1 MSPASS
7 TSPGSAA
14 SADAARASG
23 GPAPGGPVPGR
34 APELLHRAPEL
45 PGRAPGLRERTKAKR
60 RALIQ
65 RTAMRLFAERGF
77 EHTTLAEIAEEAE
90 VAVRTVTGYFPSKLD
105 LATSFADAIAERLT
119 AALSAAPDAGLVEA
133 LDGWLAEEEQVF
145 DLDLMELTD
154 AMWAANPDLRAL
166 ANARFAEAG
175 KVGEAALAAQVGLP
189 ADDPTMVLCQAAV
202 QAVIA
207 AHFIAFTTH
216 TPSPERHDAAIGYL
230 RAIID
235 AARPA
240 S

>member
-1 MSPASS
+1 MGMSPASS
-7 TSPGSAA
+7 TSPNPTAPSEDEAGAPSA
-14 SADAARASG
+14 
-23 GPAPGGPVPGR
+23 PAKD
-34 APELLHRAPEL
+34 
-45 PGRAPGLRERTKAKR
+45 RAPGLRERSKAKR

-77 EHTTLAEIAEEAE
+77 ERTTLADIAEEAE

-105 LATSFADAIAERLT
+105 LATSFAEAIAARLT
-119 AALSAAPDAGLVEA
+119 AALSAVPDAGLVEA
-133 LDGWLAEEEQVF
+133 LDGWLTEEEQVF
-145 DLDLMELTD
+145 DPDLMELTD

-175 KVGEAALAAQVGLP
+175 KVGEAALQAQVGLP
-189 ADDPTMVLCQAAV
+189 ADHPVMVLCQAAV

-216 TPSPERHDAAIGYL
+216 KPTPERHDAAITYL
-230 RAIID
+230 RAVID

-240 S
+240 A